1 MLKFMIFKETEKN
14 NYFIIIVDLIL
25 TKIWNIC
32 VFWVKYNIRK
42 WNWLQEIEWD
52 IWSIII

>member
-1 MLKFMIFKETEKN
+1 MLKFMIFKETKKN

-32 VFWVKYNIRK
+32 VFWEKNII
-42 WNWLQEIEWD
+42 LESEID
-52 IWSIII
+52 YKK

>member
-1 MLKFMIFKETEKN
+1 MLKFMIFKETKKN

-42 WNWLQEIEWD
+42 WLQEIEWD
-52 IWSIII
+52 IWSITI